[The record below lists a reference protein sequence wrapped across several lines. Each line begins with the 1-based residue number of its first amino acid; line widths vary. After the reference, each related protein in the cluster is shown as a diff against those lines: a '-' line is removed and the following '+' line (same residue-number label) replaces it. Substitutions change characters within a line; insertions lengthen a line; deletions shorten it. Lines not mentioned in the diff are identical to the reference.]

1 MKNKQIAAVL
11 FAVGLATAGMSVPAT
26 AAPANNSIA
35 VETALSEQNN
45 NTQEN
50 DATVQT
56 SEKPYET
63 QGETPNDGEAPD
75 NGETPTEQK
84 TGFFYDETTQN
95 WFLYQDDVLQ
105 SDFTGFYEGTINN
118 ITAWYYVENGSV
130 DLERSGFI
138 NAKLNDDTTENWYYV
153 ASGSADLTFT
163 GLAKDTNG
171 DVDDTNSLW
180 YIKNGKISCETAVI
194 DYDGTSWIINNGK
207 VNTNAND
214 FYRFNNT
221 WYFVKDGQVQT
232 DYTDV
237 VKIGTDWLYFKNGVV
252 PISGT
257 TVAQNKNGWWY
268 IKNGKVDFNYNGFAQ
283 NEDGWWYIRGGKVD
297 SGRNDVIKGTV
308 NGQFSIH
315 GGTYAMVK

>member
-11 FAVGLATAGMSVPAT
+11 FAAGLAVAGMSVPAT

-63 QGETPNDGEAPD
+63 QGETPNDCEAPD

-153 ASGSADLTFT
+153 ASGSADFTFT
-163 GLAKDTNG
+163 GLTKDTNG

-180 YIKNGKISCETAVI
+180 YIKNGKISYETAVI

-237 VKIGTDWLYFKNGVV
+237 VKIGTDWLYF
-252 PISGT
+252 
-257 TVAQNKNGWWY
+257 
-268 IKNGKVDFNYNGFAQ
+268 
-283 NEDGWWYIRGGKVD
+283 
-297 SGRNDVIKGTV
+297 
-308 NGQFSIH
+308 
-315 GGTYAMVK
+315 